1 MVQEIFIV
9 EDKNKIT
16 KELSN
21 EFKNDKEI
29 HLRTISSRRFS

>member
-9 EDKNKIT
+9 EDKNKIA

-21 EFKNDKEI
+21 KFKNDKDI
-29 HLRTISSRRFS
+29 HLKTISSRRFS